1 MRINELLKE
10 LNISLET
17 LRKYEPY
24 VNFTFYSGILIIP
37 EKVCLKVTEIH
48 NDKSI
53 QQEIKKIVVFEEND
67 SYRFN
72 AIVKWY
78 YNQQNNGE
86 YGFLEKK
93 GMPDIHFSG
102 NVYLFKN
109 PRNLKPGDEV
119 VVTLNKKD
127 VDHKQNNIKATSVN
141 SISDET
147 DLNYLL
153 FHFLNHFQDRINKN
167 IGSILNQISSLSEQF
182 NEAHIKSIETF
193 LTEKVK
199 FHELEIDK
207 FKLIESLFKVFNKDL
222 NYVNKYL
229 LQLSP
234 DKIFNLWM
242 SNEGLEVEHQ
252 IIKESITTYIKS
264 NLNKAQKIF
273 DRLNLNQ
280 QTEIIDSILKSSNK
294 SDFKEIYKLIL
305 HYNLDSELFYN
316 KLNVLTSEEIFEI
329 WLSVEGLE
337 IEYYRIK
344 ESLIAHVKSNL
355 NNAQDFLGRIDKDQ
369 KKEILNIILLE
380 TCTINDASLYTCLIL
395 ITRLYKLYDIPFN
408 HDIIPEEQHLKMWE
422 NQLMAYFPFELVY
435 NKLISLKIDYYND
448 KSFLDKPSEI
458 IENYFE
464 NINDDNL
471 KNILAKTTFDND
483 NIDEE
488 ATFKTNLF
496 FIKHIRE
503 SDTKKAFID
512 TVYDKSTNYF
522 RLQLFLEDLTDAI
535 DYNDVVIYTGL
546 LSSNNQKLFFK
557 KLIKLIAEN
566 RLNLSLEDLKRITT
580 IDYQTS
586 EYAKEIDGVGLD
598 FTLNVL
604 LKLITDLKNN
614 QTTSRNTIFDLI
626 ANQVRRPSDLLVIEG
641 FFEKCTGRTIIEP
654 DGILEQ
660 EDGEVKTLYKE
671 TKKETYKPR
680 FSTFCD
686 GRKAVIRGTEIPS
699 PCNKSEKEFW
709 WCENNQCYNICR
721 NIHTP
726 SQWRDYTLEDILK
739 VLKIPYSNVQ
749 YEILLNVINRV
760 NRFLNHLTCRKC
772 SSILKPKGKSN
783 YAFYGVTLFSCQNN
797 ECEEFTVDNSKYIYL
812 SHCLNGQCEDIIDS
826 RDSVKCKTHGYSD
839 ECGWYICKNCNACC
853 SSEKLRGRKYIL
865 EQTGQEYKCHIE
877 GHRDRGV
884 ICCSDCGNEMNEAI
898 HSIDLYKKQLDW
910 FIEQKDKNP
919 NIIRAG
925 QRQNDD
931 KWWFIWARGN
941 YTHTEYRRQLLGLLK
956 CRFSIPDFSNLEKEN
971 QLIAEPYENINLLN
985 DKVFVCPKCDHH
997 LDLNSKY
1004 EFHYP
1009 RKIAVQS
1016 FHNNIFTQINN

>member
-1 MRINELLKE
+1 MRVSQLLKE
-10 LNISLET
+10 LNIALAT
-17 LRKYEPY
+17 LRSYEPY
-24 VNFTFYSGILIIP
+24 VDFTFNVVDQSIP
-37 EKVCLKVTEIH
+37 EEVYRKIIDVH
-48 NDKSI
+48 NDKKI
-53 QQEIKKIVVFEEND
+53 QQQLKKIVVFEEND
-67 SYRFN
+67 TYRFN
-72 AIVKWY
+72 AKVKWY
-78 YNQQNNGE
+78 YNKQNKGE
-86 YGFLEKK
+86 YGFLEKY

-102 NVYLFKN
+102 NVYLYKD
-109 PRNLKPGDEV
+109 PKHLEPGDEV
-119 VVTLNKKD
+119 IVTLNKKE
-127 VDHKQNNIKATSVN
+127 VDNKKPNLKATSVN

-153 FHFLNHFQDRINKN
+153 FHFLNHFKDRNNKN
-167 IGSILNQISSLSEQF
+167 GRSVLNQISTLSKQS
-182 NEAHIKSIETF
+182 NEDHIKSIETF

-199 FHELEIDK
+199 FQELEIDK
-207 FKLIESLFKVFNKDL
+207 FKLIEILIKIFNKDL
-222 NYVNKYL
+222 NCVNKYL
-229 LQLSP
+229 LQLSS
-234 DKIFNLWM
+234 DKIFNLWI
-242 SNEGLEVEHQ
+242 SDEELDIEYQ
-252 IIKESITTYIKS
+252 LIKEDIINYIKS
-264 NLNKAQKIF
+264 NLNKVQKIF
-273 DRLNLNQ
+273 DRLNSNQ
-280 QTEIIDSILKSSNK
+280 QTEIVDSILKSSDK
-294 SDFKEIYKLIL
+294 SDFKEIYKLIID
-305 HYNLDSELFYN
+305 YNLDVKLFYN
-316 KLNVLTSEEIFEI
+316 KLSDLNSEEIFKI
-329 WLSVEGLE
+329 WLSIEGLE
-337 IEYYRIK
+337 IEYHRIQ
-344 ESLIAHVKSNL
+344 ENLIAHVKSHL
-355 NNAQDFLGRIDKDQ
+355 NNAQHFLDRINNDQ
-369 KKEILNIILLE
+369 KKEILNLILFE

-395 ITRLYKLYDIPFN
+395 ITRLYNLYEIPFN
-408 HDIIPEEQHLKMWE
+408 HEIIPEEQHLKMWE
-422 NQLMAYFPFELVY
+422 NQLMSYFPFELVY
-435 NKLISLKIDYYND
+435 SKLIILKIEYYND
-448 KSFLDKPSEI
+448 TSFLGKPSEI

-471 KNILAKTTFDND
+471 KNILAKTTFDKD
-483 NIDEE
+483 NIDEDE
-488 ATFKTNLF
+488 TFKTNLF
-496 FIKHIRE
+496 FIKHIQE

-512 TVYDKSTNYF
+512 TVYDKATNYY
-522 RLQLFLEDLTDAI
+522 RLKLFIEDHTDAI
-535 DYNDVVIYTGL
+535 DYNDVVIYTGV

-566 RLNLSLEDLKRITT
+566 KLDLSLEDLNRITT

-598 FTLNVL
+598 FTLSVL
-604 LKLITDLKNN
+604 LKLITDLKNE
-614 QTTSRNTIFDLI
+614 QATSRTTIFDLI
-626 ANQVRRPSDLLVIEG
+626 ADQVRRPSDLLVIDG

-654 DGILEQ
+654 DGTFEQ
-660 EDGEVKTLYKE
+660 EEGEVKALYKE
-671 TKKETYKPR
+671 IKKENYKPR

-699 PCNKSEKEFW
+699 LCNKSEKEFW
-709 WCENNQCYNICR
+709 WCENKQCYNICR

-726 SQWRDYTLEDILK
+726 SQWKNYSLEDILG
-739 VLKIPYSNVQ
+739 VLKIPYKNAQ

-772 SSILKPKGKSN
+772 SSILKPKGQSN

-797 ECEEFTVDNSKYIYL
+797 ECEEFTVINPKYIYL
-812 SHCLNGQCEDIIDS
+812 SHCLNGKCEDIIDS
-826 RDSVKCKTHGYSD
+826 RDSVKCKTHAYSD

-853 SSEKLRGRKYIL
+853 SSEKLQRRKYIL
-865 EQTGQEYKCHIE
+865 EQTGQEYKCHID

-956 CRFSIPDFSNLEKEN
+956 CRFSIPDFSNLEKDN

-1016 FHNNIFTQINN
+1016 FHNNIFTQIDN